1 MKVIEQTLPVCLN
14 AYLKLEQKSGERQRE
29 RERELVPIDFLASFG
44 NVLHWVAVGGNNYQ
58 EEVGDLNYLITIAK
72 RHSNNN

>member
-1 MKVIEQTLPVCLN
+1 MHISNLNRKV
-14 AYLKLEQKSGERQRE
+14 ERERE

-72 RHSNNN
+72 RHSDNN